1 MKREAANTGFF
12 SRTLRAEI
20 RKTRRRFLWVLPLGV
35 VLLEFLIFATNEY
48 AYRPEVAADGY
59 FYLIWG
65 IPIYNTI
72 FLPLALAVMASRIC
86 DAENRGNTWKLL
98 CTMQEKKQLFD
109 VKLLFGGLYAL
120 FLTALEA
127 LLIPALGQVIPITQ
141 AFPVRHYLI
150 FLGVLFVVS
159 WALFLMQQVLSL
171 LIESQLI
178 PLFIGLLGSFV
189 GVFSAF
195 FPMDKVTGF
204 LPWGYY
210 IVGMTFSSW
219 YDEENRISHFY
230 EVPFRWPWF
239 LAFLI
244 VFLILYFVGKRL
256 FLKKE
261 V

>member
-12 SRTLRAEI
+12 SRALRAEI

-59 FYLIWG
+59 FYLLFG
-65 IPIYNTI
+65 IPLYNTI

-86 DAENRGNTWKLL
+86 DAENKGNTYKLL
-98 CTMQEKKQLFD
+98 CTMQEKRHIFD
-109 VKLLFGGLYAL
+109 VKLLLGGLYVL

-127 LLIPALGQVIPITQ
+127 LLLLGLGQIIPITQ
-141 AFPVRHYLI
+141 PFPLKHSLI

-159 WALFLMQQVLSL
+159 WSLFLMQQILSL
-171 LIESQLI
+171 LISSQLI

-210 IVGMTFSSW
+210 IVGLTISSW
-219 YDEENRISHFY
+219 YDEENRISYYF
-230 EVPFRWPWF
+230 ESSFRWPWF
-239 LAFLI
+239 VGFLAFS
-244 VFLILYFVGKRL
+244 LILYFVGKRL

>member
-1 MKREAANTGFF
+1 MGNPDIQYHFPPSGPGGHGEPR
-12 SRTLRAEI
+12 LR
-20 RKTRRRFLWVLPLGV
+20 
-35 VLLEFLIFATNEY
+35 
-48 AYRPEVAADGY
+48 
-59 FYLIWG
+59 
-65 IPIYNTI
+65 
-72 FLPLALAVMASRIC
+72 
-86 DAENRGNTWKLL
+86 RG
-98 CTMQEKKQLFD
+98 
-109 VKLLFGGLYAL
+109 KLLFGGLYAL

-210 IVGMTFSSW
+210 IVGLTVSSW
-219 YDEENRISHFY
+219 YDEESRISHFY

-244 VFLILYFVGKRL
+244 VFLILYFAGKRL

>member
-1 MKREAANTGFF
+1 MIRE
-12 SRTLRAEI
+12 LKVEI
-20 RKTRRRFLWVLPLGV
+20 RKTRRRFLWALPLGV
-35 VLLEFLIFATNEY
+35 VLIEFLILVTNKY
-48 AYRPEVAADGY
+48 IYKPEILEDGY
-59 FYLIWG
+59 FYLLFG
-65 IPIYNTI
+65 IPLYNTI

-86 DAENRGNTWKLL
+86 DAENKGNTYKLL
-98 CTMQEKKQLFD
+98 CTMQEKRHIFD
-109 VKLLFGGLYAL
+109 VKLLLGGLYVL

-127 LLIPALGQVIPITQ
+127 LLLLVLGQIIPITQ
-141 AFPVRHYLI
+141 PFPLKHSLI

-159 WALFLMQQVLSL
+159 WSLFLMQQILSL
-171 LIESQLI
+171 LISSQLI

-210 IVGMTFSSW
+210 IVGLTISSW
-219 YDEENRISHFY
+219 YDEANRISYYY
-230 EVPFRWPWF
+230 ESSFRWPWF
-239 LAFLI
+239 VGFL
-244 VFLILYFVGKRL
+244 VFSLILYFVGKRF

>member
-1 MKREAANTGFF
+1 MKREAANTGFV
-12 SRTLRAEI
+12 SRALRAEI

-35 VLLEFLIFATNEY
+35 VLLEFLILATNEY

-127 LLIPALGQVIPITQ
+127 LLIPALGQVIPIPQ

-195 FPMDKVTGF
+195 FPMDQVTGF

-244 VFLILYFVGKRL
+244 VFLILYFAGKRL